1 MTPLKTDAQQ
11 HKILRDRYGARYLAL
26 VLVVVLLLLFLLV
39 VVGCLLLVG
48 CLLFVV
54 CCWWLLVV
62 VVVVVVSLCSVQA
75 SFPALGQHHSF

>member
-26 VLVVVLLLLFLLV
+26 VLVVVVLLLLFLLV

-54 CCWWLLVV
+54 CCLLLVV